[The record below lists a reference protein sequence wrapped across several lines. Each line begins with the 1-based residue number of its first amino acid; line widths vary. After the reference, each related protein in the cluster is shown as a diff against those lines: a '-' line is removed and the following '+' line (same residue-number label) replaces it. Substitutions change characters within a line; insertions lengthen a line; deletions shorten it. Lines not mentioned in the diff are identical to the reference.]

1 MPCVPWT
8 PQMNVHSQAL
18 QITERDLRHAL
29 SNGLLE
35 LDFQPVVNLREA
47 RISGCEALV
56 RWPHPV
62 RGSVSPAEFVPLAER
77 CGLIEAIGEWVLR
90 QACAEAAR
98 WPEDIRVA
106 ANLSPAQFNSDTLVS
121 SVGSALAKAGLAP
134 HRLELE
140 ITESMLLIC
149 NEKTISTLHQLR
161 ALGIQIVMDDF
172 GTGYSSLSYLRAFP
186 FDKLK
191 IDRSFV
197 RDLNESKRSTAIVNA
212 VIGLG
217 SGLGVTTV
225 AEGVET
231 VSQLQQLKEYGC
243 DEIQGYLFSPPLP
256 SSDMRQYLKTWRP
269 NNLATYLSFL
279 LPDDDLPHLEGLRC

>member
-77 CGLIEAIGEWVLR
+77 CGLIEAIGEWVLQ

-98 WPEDIRVA
+98 WPEDVRVA

-121 SVGSALAKAGLAP
+121 SVGSAIEKAGLAP

-149 NEKTISTLHQLR
+149 NETTISTLHQLR
-161 ALGIQIVMDDF
+161 GLGIQIAMDDF

-197 RDLNESKRSTAIVNA
+197 RDLSESDRSTAIVKA
-212 VIGLG
+212 VVGLG
-217 SGLGVTTV
+217 SGLGVATV

-231 VSQLQQLKEYGC
+231 IEQLQQLKEYGC
-243 DEIQGYLFSPPLP
+243 DEVQGYLFSPPLP
-256 SSDMRQYLKTWRP
+256 ASDMRQYLKTWRP
-269 NNLATYLSFL
+269 NNFATYMSFL
-279 LPDDDLPHLEGLRC
+279 LPDDSMLPMEGLRC

>member
-1 MPCVPWT
+1 
-8 PQMNVHSQAL
+8 MNVHSQAL
-18 QITERDLRHAL
+18 QVTERDLRRAF
-29 SNGLLE
+29 SDGLFE
-35 LDFQPVVNLREA
+35 LDYQPMVNIREA

-56 RWPHPV
+56 RWPHPI
-62 RGSVSPAEFVPLAER
+62 RGHISPAEFVPLAER
-77 CGLIEAIGEWVLR
+77 CGLIEGIGEWVLQ
-90 QACAEAAR
+90 QACAEAAK
-98 WPEDIRVA
+98 WPEDVRVA
-106 ANLSPAQFNSDTLVS
+106 VNLSPAQFNSDHLVS

-134 HRLELE
+134 FRLELE

-161 ALGIQIVMDDF
+161 GLGIQIAMDDF

-197 RDLNESKRSTAIVNA
+197 RDLGESDRSTAIVKA

-217 SGLGVTTV
+217 SGLGVATV

-231 VSQLQQLKEYGC
+231 IEQLQQLKEYGC
-243 DEIQGYLFSPPLP
+243 DEAQGFLFSPPLP
-256 SSDMRQYLKTWRP
+256 AADMRQYLKTWRP
-269 NNLATYLSFL
+269 NNFATYMSFL
-279 LPDDDLPHLEGLRC
+279 LPDDSMRPVQGLRC

>member
-1 MPCVPWT
+1 
-8 PQMNVHSQAL
+8 MNVHSQAL
-18 QITERDLRHAL
+18 QITERDLRRAL
-29 SNGLLE
+29 SDGLFE
-35 LDFQPVVNLREA
+35 LDYQPVVNLCEA

-62 RGSVSPAEFVPLAER
+62 RGHISPSEFVPLAEKS
-77 CGLIEAIGEWVLR
+77 GLIEAIGEWVLQ

-98 WPEDIRVA
+98 WPEDVRIA
-106 ANLSPAQFNSDTLVS
+106 TNLSPAQFNSDALVS
-121 SVGSALAKAGLAP
+121 SVRSALAQAGLAP

-161 ALGIQIVMDDF
+161 GLGVHIAMDDF

-197 RDLNESKRSTAIVNA
+197 RDLGESDRSTAIVKA

-217 SGLGVTTV
+217 SGLGVATV
-225 AEGVET
+225 AEGIET
-231 VSQLQQLKEYGC
+231 VAQLEQLKEYGC
-243 DEIQGYLFSPPLP
+243 DEVQGYLFSPPLP
-256 SSDMRQYLKTWRP
+256 ASDMRQYLKTWRP
-269 NNLATYLSFL
+269 NNFATYLSFL
-279 LPDDDLPHLEGLRC
+279 LPDDDLPHAEGPRC